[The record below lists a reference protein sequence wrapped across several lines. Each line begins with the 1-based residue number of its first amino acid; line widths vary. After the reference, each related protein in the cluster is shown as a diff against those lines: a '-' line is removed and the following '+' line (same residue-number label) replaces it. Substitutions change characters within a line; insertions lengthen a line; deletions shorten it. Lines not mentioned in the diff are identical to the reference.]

1 MSTLIRTGISLESDL
16 LERFDR
22 VIHKKG
28 YKNRSEAIRDLVRDY
43 AVAEDVEENRMVVG
57 TLTMV
62 YDHHRPKLSE
72 QLIEAQH
79 HAEDKVLAATH
90 VHLDHHNCLEVIIMR
105 GRSSE
110 VQPSRRPDPEPAG
123 GKARQ
128 TGAHH
133 AGERLVAGGR
143 WGNAYSPRLCV
154 RRSGRAEAFSE
165 KTLPPFWAARCQ
177 WIE

>member
-1 MSTLIRTGISLESDL
+1 MRAVAKSSVFVQGEAMSTLIRTGISLESGL

-22 VIHKKG
+22 VIRKKG

-43 AVAEDVEENRMVVG
+43 AVAEDVEENRRVVG

-62 YDHHRPKLSE
+62 YDHHRPKLTE

-79 HAEDKVLAATH
+79 HAENKVLAATH

-110 VQPSRRPDPEPAG
+110 VSHLADRILSLRG
-123 GKARQ
+123 VKHGK
-128 TGAHH
+128 
-133 AGERLVAGGR
+133 LVLTTQGKG
-143 WGNAYSPRLCV
+143 L
-154 RRSGRAEAFSE
+154 
-165 KTLPPFWAARCQ
+165 
-177 WIE
+177 

>member
-1 MSTLIRTGISLESDL
+1 MSTLIRTGISLASDL

-22 VIHKKG
+22 AIHKKG

-43 AVAEDVEENRMVVG
+43 AVAEDVEENRFVVG

-79 HAEDKVLAATH
+79 DAENKVLAATH

-110 VQPSRRPDPEPAG
+110 VSHLADRILSLRG
-123 GKARQ
+123 VKHGK
-128 TGAHH
+128 
-133 AGERLVAGGR
+133 LVLTTQGKG
-143 WGNAYSPRLCV
+143 L
-154 RRSGRAEAFSE
+154 
-165 KTLPPFWAARCQ
+165 
-177 WIE
+177 